1 MCKKYINHENYE
13 ITAIPEFSGEDVVE
27 EVRMV
32 SIKDLAL
39 VEVWFKLA
47 QVPTYNLYQPTNHYN
62 LDQPTNHCNLDQ
74 PTNHYNLD
82 QPTNHYNLYQPAN
95 QPRKNWK
102 KEAKIF

>member
-27 EVRMV
+27 EVTMV

-39 VEVWFKLA
+39 VEVGPCCSLVKRREGQILSR
-47 QVPTYNLYQPTNHYN
+47 VRPLMNPNK
-62 LDQPTNHCNLDQ
+62 
-74 PTNHYNLD
+74 
-82 QPTNHYNLYQPAN
+82 
-95 QPRKNWK
+95 PRKNWK

>member
-32 SIKDLAL
+32 SIKDLL
-39 VEVWFKLA
+39 IYNPFWRSGVVEVWFKLA
-47 QVPTYNLYQPTNHYN
+47 QVLQGMHP
-62 LDQPTNHCNLDQ
+62 
-74 PTNHYNLD
+74 
-82 QPTNHYNLYQPAN
+82 N